1 MKPIRSIDEVIEAL
15 EDIIQKAGEE
25 NSSLAYF
32 AVLYQKVTIK
42 VKEGIQDSFFDDG
55 PRMEQLDIVFARRY
69 LDAYYAY
76 EKTSVENT
84 IDGPGNSEVE
94 ATITDSW
101 KEAFDLSRDTK
112 LTVLQL
118 LLLGINV
125 HINLDL
131 GIAAAEISKGR
142 NIEDLHDDFNRI
154 NEVLSSLVNEVQ
166 DNLSN
171 IWPPLKFILK
181 KTGRLDDL
189 IVDFSMEIARDGAWK
204 FAQSMAAQPEEEWP
218 EMIRLRD
225 QKVARK
231 ADIIINPGWVSRL
244 ILWIIRL
251 GERGS
256 VREKINALRQAEK
269 RKRAVSSN

>member
-15 EDIIQKAGEE
+15 EDIIQKAGEG

-42 VKEGIQDSFFDDG
+42 VKEGIQGSFFDDG

-76 EKTSVENT
+76 EKNSVENT